1 MASVGQMACGSR
13 SGIFW
18 LFCRALA
25 YAWLL
30 GVARIVEWDGFHW
43 YLLSF
48 IRECRSPANLPFQS
62 NVTGLKAIVAS
73 VGQTGTT
80 CMTESLSELGLRT
93 YHADDVSM
101 VKSMLKDKINPVSW
115 AETVSRCR
123 MEALSLEPAVDVL
136 PLALS
141 VSPRA
146 KVILTLRDYPSWVR
160 STVAVS
166 MLQFRTIHVL
176 DHLKSASLVLPWA
189 LLVDHWTGVFSR
201 LQLDGRPLARP
212 PELFSWLN
220 KMLCSAV
227 EHTGIAHRGVFKV
240 LGAQEE
246 AYLAHLDEIRRVT
259 PPGRLLEVDV
269 RTATWRELE
278 EFLGLPPTKGDGRLP
293 KARSSWLTK
302 THDPF
307 LDSGSPQVLLG
318 LGVLCSAH
326 AAGFWAAGLLVRA
339 PLLLCAGLCSCC
351 CGLTSV
357 FVRAVSYPVLALC
370 GLRSRR

>member
-1 MASVGQMACGSR
+1 MACGSR

-18 LFCRALA
+18 LFCRVLA
-25 YAWLL
+25 YTWVL
-30 GVARIVEWDGFHW
+30 GVARREQWDWFHW
-43 YLLSF
+43 RLRSF
-48 IRECRSPANLPFQS
+48 VLECRSPANLPFES
-62 NVTGLKAIVAS
+62 NVTGLRAILAS

-80 CMTESLSELGLRT
+80 SMTDALRELGLRT

-123 MEALSLEPAVDVL
+123 MEAVSLEPPVDML

-146 KVILTLRDYPSWVR
+146 KVILTWRDYPSWQR
-160 STVAVS
+160 STSTGGVTKDKRASYLMGMV
-166 MLQFRTIHVL
+166 T
-176 DHLKSASLVLPWA
+176 SARRVLPWIE
-189 LLVDHWTGVFSR
+189 LLDHFTGVILRVRLNGDPFSR
-201 LQLDGRPLARP
+201 P
-212 PELFSWLN
+212 PQAAAFLYRL
-220 KMLCSAV
+220 LCSGYAWPANDV
-227 EHTGIAHRGVFKV
+227 YSRGVFKCS
-240 LGAQEE
+240 GQEE
-246 AYLAHLDEIRRVT
+246 AYLAHIDEIRRIT

-269 RTATWRELE
+269 KKFRWRELE

>member
-1 MASVGQMACGSR
+1 MACGSR

-18 LFCRALA
+18 LFCRVLA
-25 YAWLL
+25 YTWVL
-30 GVARIVEWDGFHW
+30 GVARREQWDWFHW
-43 YLLSF
+43 RLRSF
-48 IRECRSPANLPFQS
+48 VLECRSPANLPFES
-62 NVTGLKAIVAS
+62 NVTGLRAILAS

-80 CMTESLSELGLRT
+80 SMTDALRELGLRT

-123 MEALSLEPAVDVL
+123 MEAVSLEPPVDML

-146 KVILTLRDYPSWVR
+146 KVILTWRDYPSWKK
-160 STVAVS
+160 STDAGGAVKD
-166 MLQFRTIHVL
+166 QRTGYVIY
-176 DHLKSASLVLPWA
+176 HLMSSHAVLPWIQLA
-189 LLVDHWTGVFSR
+189 DRWTGVFQR
-201 LQLDGRPLARP
+201 LRLEGRPLARP
-212 PELFSWLN
+212 PEVASWLFRQ
-220 KMLCSAV
+220 LCNGYSWPIMNV
-227 EHTGIAHRGVFKV
+227 NNRGTYKIY
-240 LGAQEE
+240 GQEE
-246 AYLAHLDEIRRVT
+246 AYLAHIDEIRRIT
-259 PPGRLLEVDV
+259 PPGRLLEVNV
-269 RTATWRELE
+269 RKFRWRELE